1 MGVIYKIKSP
11 SDKLY
16 VGKTYNL
23 RKRINAHKCSAKKG
37 KNILL
42 HNSIRKYGW
51 DAHVLEV
58 IEEVPDELMD
68 EREMFWIKELGTYCY
83 ENKMGMNMT
92 KGGDGQ
98 RTTWMHDIERRKWY
112 SEKFKGENGSFYG
125 RKHTEE
131 AKKIISQKTREFNLR
146 TGRVVPQWGVEK
158 GRLKVIKAVICY
170 NVDGVA
176 ISEHDSASDAAK
188 YYSLSSSA
196 VTGCCRGK
204 NSGMNGKYTFRYKTE
219 DSLSKIDVKI
229 NRSTLK
235 RPVLVFTSKFKF
247 LKEYPSSTEAAA
259 HLNVPKTT
267 INRAAMYNDLH
278 PIRKGFIFVYKDEAD
293 KKFKE
298 KGILIRT

>member
-131 AKKIISQKTREFNLR
+131 TKRIISQKSREWNLKN
-146 TGRVVPQWGVEK
+146 GIKIPEWGVEK
-158 GRLKVIKAVICY
+158 GRLKVIKPVLLY
-170 NVDGVA
+170 D
-176 ISEHDSASDAAK
+176 
-188 YYSLSSSA
+188 
-196 VTGCCRGK
+196 K
-204 NSGMNGKYTFRYKTE
+204 NGIFVKEFVSYTEAGKYIGAKAGQVWESVSGQRTQVKGWHCREKTE
-219 DSLSKIDVKI
+219 NYPLQIDVSNTKQQ
-229 NRSTLK
+229 TVK
-235 RPVLVFTSKFKF
+235 RPVLTLNSDY
-247 LKEYPSSTEAAA
+247 EIICEHPSSKEASDFWGI
-259 HLNVPKTT
+259 PKTT
-267 INRAAMYNDLH
+267 INRAAMYNWLV
-278 PIRKGFIFVYKDEAD
+278 PIRTGHVFIYTDLYKQIDED
-293 KKFKE
+293 YLE
-298 KGILIRT
+298 SVS